1 MTISDFVANA
11 AKLDM
16 GAFEQLFR
24 ELSLLRAKRKGQ
36 KILPAK
42 EASLVEKINQKFSI
56 EKWERLQYLDWKLE
70 NGQLNNEEETESL
83 ALAAEYEGYYLERV
97 KSLAALAAIRQ
108 VNIEV
113 LAAQFNLNSPAASNA

>member
-1 MTISDFVANA
+1 MTISDLVANA

-36 KILPAK
+36 KILPAQ
-42 EASLVEKINQKFSI
+42 EASLIDKINQKFPTD
-56 EKWERLQYLDWKLE
+56 KWERLQFLDWKLE
-70 NGQLNNEEETESL
+70 NGQLNMEEETESL
-83 ALAAEYEGYYLERV
+83 ALAAEYESHYVERV

-108 VNIEV
+108 IGVDV
-113 LAAQFNLNSPAASNA
+113 LASQFNLNSPAPNA